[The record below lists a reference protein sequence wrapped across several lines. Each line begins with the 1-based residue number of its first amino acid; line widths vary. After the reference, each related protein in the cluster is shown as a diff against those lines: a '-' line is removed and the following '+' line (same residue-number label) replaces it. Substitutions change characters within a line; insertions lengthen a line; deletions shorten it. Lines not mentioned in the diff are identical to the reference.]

1 MIASE
6 TDRLAA
12 LADYQLLDTPGE
24 ELFDAFTRLAAQ
36 ICGVPISL
44 ISLIDSDRQWFKSS
58 VGLDGVSE
66 ISREIAFCDH
76 AIRGENLFEICD
88 AQLDERFARNP
99 LVTGDMRLRFY
110 AGVPL
115 ITSGGAALGTLCVL
129 DRQPRELTIE
139 QRTALRMIADAILE
153 QFESRRAL
161 LRLFDSSQIELFHV
175 DIDAQRIV
183 FASEAACRN
192 LGYTAR
198 EMRSLPLATLL
209 PQLIDPQRFAQ
220 RIRDLRESASG
231 RMTVTSVAA
240 RKDRTTYPIE
250 LQIELV
256 RSRRADFA
264 LAFGTDLTARAA
276 AQERIALLT
285 TAIEEAS
292 EAIAIAQP
300 QADGTGTFVYANAAF
315 LRQKGTR
322 VEDVIGMPTTIFDGP
337 DTDRCL
343 LEAFT
348 AEMLAGKAGRC
359 EYIAYRADNSQ
370 YNASVTARPIVA
382 PDGSVTHF
390 VIVQLDVSERVRR
403 EAIMTEQNERL
414 TAITRTARDLFSSLD
429 GRVLVEALARGIGDL
444 TGAATRV
451 YVPHTAGGFIPTQDL
466 AVDTAIAERGDAV
479 VAAAALGGERIFD
492 DRTHRLV
499 TPILSPGGA
508 TVYVL
513 DIAGAT
519 LAMADF
525 FTIDLFAQYFA
536 VAARNVELY
545 SELAGRRASVVE
557 LNQIKNDLIAMLA
570 HDFKGPL
577 TTIVGFAD
585 VLAEDAPPDSDAL
598 AYLNLI
604 SSSAMRLAGLA
615 TDTLALSRLEQNE
628 LVLEIDDVDLSY
640 LVRDVAR
647 SFAHQRSVELTAES
661 FIVAGDAARLRQV
674 FENLIGNS
682 IKYSPGG
689 EPVEITMRAQG
700 EGVETAIRDRGI
712 GIPEADRARLFG
724 RFARASNA
732 RRLGISGTG
741 FGLFLCRTIVDLHGG
756 TIEVESVE
764 GAGSV
769 FRVILPSSTSR
780 HRPRTRR
787 VLVQDRDGESRSYIG
802 HSLRGVGYAV
812 RVLDEAADVA
822 LAAAQTPSDVAIID
836 VDRLEGDPDDFL
848 ATIDPG
854 VRERTGF
861 VWLGHVPRN
870 VAGEVSWDAFV
881 SKPFLMKDLQL
892 AVETAAGRAL
902 VRSASR

>member
-1 MIASE
+1 MLAE
-6 TDRLAA
+6 TERLAV

-44 ISLIDSDRQWFKSS
+44 ISLSDSDRQWFKSS

-76 AIRGENLFEICD
+76 AIRDENLFEICD
-88 AQLDERFARNP
+88 ARLDDRFARNP
-99 LVTGDMRLRFY
+99 LVVGDTSLRFY

-115 ITSGGAALGTLCVL
+115 ITSGGATLGTLCVL
-129 DRQPRELTIE
+129 DRQPHELTIE

-175 DIDAQRIV
+175 NIDAQRIV

-192 LGYTAR
+192 LGYTAH

-209 PQLIDPQRFAQ
+209 PQLSDPQRFGQ
-220 RIRDLRESASG
+220 RIRDLRESTSG

-240 RKDRTTYPIE
+240 RKDHTTYPIE
-250 LQIELV
+250 LRIELV
-256 RSRRADFA
+256 RSQRSDFA
-264 LAFGTDLTARAA
+264 LAFGTDLTDRAA
-276 AQERIALLT
+276 AQERITLLT

-300 QADGTGTFVYANAAF
+300 QPDGTATYVYANAAF

-337 DTDRCL
+337 DTDRRR

-348 AEMLAGKAGRC
+348 AEMLAGKAGKC
-359 EYIAYRADNSQ
+359 EYIAYRADKSE

-429 GRVLVEALARGIGDL
+429 GRVLVDALAHGIEDL

-451 YVPHTAGGFIPTQDL
+451 YVPNTAGGFIPTLDL
-466 AVDTAIAERGDAV
+466 AVDTALAERGDAV
-479 VAAAALGGERIFD
+479 VAAAALGCERIFD

-499 TPILSPGGA
+499 IPIRSPGGA
-508 TVYVL
+508 TAYVL

-585 VLAEDAPPDSDAL
+585 VLAEDAPPDSDTL
-598 AYLNLI
+598 EYLNLI

-628 LVLEIDDVDLSY
+628 LVLEIGDVDLSA

-647 SFAHQRSVELTAES
+647 SFAHQRSVELTMES
-661 FIVAGDAARLRQV
+661 EAFIVAGDAARLRQV
-674 FENLIGNS
+674 FENLIGNA

-689 EPVEITMRAQG
+689 EPIVITMRASG

-712 GIPEADRARLFG
+712 GIPDADRSRLFG

-741 FGLFLCRTIVDLHGG
+741 FGLFLSRTIVDLHGG
-756 TIEVESVE
+756 QIEVESAE
-764 GAGSV
+764 GTGSV
-769 FRVILPSSTSR
+769 FRVILPSSTSK
-780 HRPRTRR
+780 HRARARR
-787 VLVQDRDGESRSYIG
+787 VLVQDRDGDSRSYIG
-802 HSLRGVGYAV
+802 HSLRGAGYAV
-812 RVLDEAADVA
+812 TVLDKAADVA
-822 LAAAQTPSDVAIID
+822 LAASQTPSDVAIID
-836 VDRLEGDPDDFL
+836 IDRLEGDPDEFL

-861 VWLGHVPRN
+861 VWLGQAPRN
-870 VAGEVSWDAFV
+870 VAHEDPWDAFV

-892 AVETAAGRAL
+892 AVETAASRARG
-902 VRSASR
+902 RSAS

>member
-209 PQLIDPQRFAQ
+209 PQLIDTQRFAQ

-240 RKDRTTYPIE
+240 RKDSTTYPIE

-674 FENLIGNS
+674 FENLIGNA

-689 EPVEITMRAQG
+689 EPIEITMRAQG

-892 AVETAAGRAL
+892 AVETAASRAL